1 MLLTPYGGERL
12 REPPGLLLLDRRRLG
27 GDLDRRRKGGGD
39 LDRLQLRLRLL
50 LRRPLRLAGGD
61 RGDRLRRAG
70 EPRSSSGSLSFP
82 GLGIL
87 TSTILCPSTFLLMDN
102 VWFQGETFFESN
114 KTALRFLTVLW

>member
-61 RGDRLRRAG
+61 LGDRLRRAG
-70 EPRSSSGSLSFP
+70 EPRSSSGGLSSP
-82 GLGIL
+82 GLDIL
-87 TSTILCPSTFLLMDN
+87 TSTALCPSTFLVMDN